1 MVIFDEGVTQQIID
15 AFNQRNLEPV
25 LKLFAED
32 VVLHCPGKHRLAGD
46 YHGRSGVLE
55 FWQKQIA
62 CCEGDFRAKVVTAC
76 QGDGHLVLIF
86 DLEAQRGGKTYQWR
100 RANHYRIRE
109 SRAQEGWI
117 YESDQY
123 AADEAFA

>member
-1 MVIFDEGVTQQIID
+1 MVIFDEQVTQQIIE

-25 LKLFAED
+25 LKFFAED
-32 VVLHCPGKHRLAGD
+32 TVLHCPGKHQVAGD
-46 YHGRSGVLE
+46 YYGRSGVLE
-55 FWQKQIA
+55 FWQKQIGL
-62 CCEGDFRAKVVTAC
+62 CEGNFRGKAVGAC

-86 DLEAQRGGKTYQWR
+86 DLVAQRGGKTYHWR
-100 RANHYRIRE
+100 RANHYLVSE
-109 SRAQEGWI
+109 SRAHEGWI